1 MDKSNDSK
9 IIKFYPQNV
18 ITDDDIINLFLGL
31 LRMVKKQA
39 EDRAEKKYRAKLTEL
54 SSRLS
59 DCLKQN
65 K

>member
-9 IIKFYPQNV
+9 IIKFYPQNA

-39 EDRAEKKYRAKLTEL
+39 EERAEKKYRTKLTEL